1 MALDVVGI
9 TDRSGLGD
17 ALVQHQGAFHF
28 GGADTVAGHVDHIVD
43 APGDPVVAIFIAP
56 RAVTG
61 EVVAGVGLEVGVD
74 HALRVAID
82 TADLC
87 RPAGLYGQYAAAGAL
102 DFLAL
107 LVEQHRLHAEH
118 RLCRTTGLDPL
129 GTDQRAEHD
138 AAGFGLPP
146 SVDDRATLFAD
157 LMEIP
162 FPGFRVDRFANRAE

>member
-1 MALDVVGI
+1 MGV

-56 RAVTG
+56 RAIAG
-61 EVVAGVGLEVGVD
+61 EVVTGIRLEIGVD

-82 TADLC
+82 ATDLR
-87 RPAGLYGQYAAAGAL
+87 RPAGFYGQYAAAGAF

-118 RLCRTTGLDPL
+118 RLCGATGLDSL
-129 GTDQRAEHD
+129 GADQRAEHD

-146 SVDDRATLFAD
+146 GIDDRATLFAH
-157 LMEIP
+157 LMEVP
-162 FPGFRVDRFANRAE
+162 LPRFRIDRFADRTE